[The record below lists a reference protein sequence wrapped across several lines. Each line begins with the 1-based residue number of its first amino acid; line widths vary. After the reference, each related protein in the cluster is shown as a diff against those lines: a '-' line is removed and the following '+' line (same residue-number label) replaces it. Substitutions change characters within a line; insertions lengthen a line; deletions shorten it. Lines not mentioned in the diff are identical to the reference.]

1 MRCGIRQGRRAER
14 DPRPSLAR
22 MSLGTRSRGLLPRRF
37 RDSPRRALCAPSA
50 RCRARLD
57 RAASSRRRRVRHI
70 VPGGPRSGPG
80 FKRRRALCERT
91 VFTSAWISAMVM
103 AGKSGAASMSA
114 ASNRPSTAQR
124 RRFSRSIASRAH
136 PKRAVPPLPPP
147 PPACPANL
155 SSALPQPGV
164 SPARC
169 SNTGLGHL
177 RPGGSQTT
185 FDSSVRSEIPTR
197 IACRT
202 NQAHAPVPV
211 SEGHWRQDVHGAST
225 SNFGANLL
233 ARAEFTVR
241 TPNGSLLRTVY
252 PAARMAPMMSFAIRV
267 RPMPRN
273 APASRPATVL

>member
-91 VFTSAWISAMVM
+91 AFTSAWISAMVM
-103 AGKSGAASMSA
+103 AGKSDAASMSA

-124 RRFSRSIASRAH
+124 RRFSRSIASRASE
-136 PKRAVPPLPPP
+136 ASS
-147 PPACPANL
+147 PASPA
-155 SSALPQPGV
+155 SSASLSGKSIVSVATIRV

-202 NQAHAPVPV
+202 NPAHAPVPV
-211 SEGHWRQDVHGAST
+211 SEGHWRQDVHGASAY
-225 SNFGANLL
+225 NFGANVL
-233 ARAEFTVR
+233 ARAEFTAR
-241 TPNGSLLRTVY
+241 APNGSLSRTVN
-252 PAARMAPMMSFAIRV
+252 PAARMAPTMSLAIRV